1 MVSCSIVRP
10 SDRVERP
17 RCSAQVA
24 AGCARV
30 VIGMSDPA
38 PWVAGNGAQR
48 LRDGGVEGEV
58 LEDAACLAL
67 LEGWV
72 ASLNLEKD

>member
-1 MVSCSIVRP
+1 M
-10 SDRVERP
+10 
-17 RCSAQVA
+17 
-24 AGCARV
+24 
-30 VIGMSDPA
+30 IGMSDPA

-48 LRDGGVEGEV
+48 LRDGGVDVEV

-72 ASLNLEKD
+72 ASLNLGKE